1 MGDVLFVLV
10 MVVLGGLAVFAV
22 LLNLR
27 VFGEHFESWREDWS
41 FSSATERDAVR
52 QREAAKQYARE
63 EPLRLEA
70 ARKMEAER
78 KVETALEA
86 RRADLAASA
95 VAAAKRLTDDLLADY
110 QKRLAP
116 EGATL
121 EAAVNA
127 AMAAGGFPRG
137 QADLARDTFIGLAR
151 RFAQPGERVLGAYI
165 LTGASIAPR
174 YDREKLV
181 GFVVI
186 LTQGFAVKSRSKQFR
201 VELKG
206 AVRTTNFVPGEN
218 GVQLRAQAELGDL
231 RLDEWGWPHFPLPP
245 LYAALRSQEAQLNA
259 ARSPRSRAA
268 TKKNTTV
275 ARSARSGPLRRSR
288 PKPLAGRE
296 SCPAYL
302 PAGTPSDS
310 SSNTAEPKGR
320 QCSKCSTPT

>member
-22 LLNLR
+22 LLNLG

-137 QADLARDTFIGLAR
+137 QADLARDTFIGLERAR
-151 RFAQPGERVLGAYI
+151 IGR
-165 LTGASIAPR
+165 S
-174 YDREKLV
+174 
-181 GFVVI
+181 
-186 LTQGFAVKSRSKQFR
+186 SRSI
-201 VELKG
+201 V
-206 AVRTTNFVPGEN
+206 
-218 GVQLRAQAELGDL
+218 
-231 RLDEWGWPHFPLPP
+231 WPI
-245 LYAALRSQEAQLNA
+245 
-259 ARSPRSRAA
+259 
-268 TKKNTTV
+268 
-275 ARSARSGPLRRSR
+275 
-288 PKPLAGRE
+288 
-296 SCPAYL
+296 
-302 PAGTPSDS
+302 
-310 SSNTAEPKGR
+310 
-320 QCSKCSTPT
+320 